1 MKEFLWVSAIVGLV
15 VSGYLIALQR
25 DISTVNIF
33 CSEMKA
39 GLDVRK
45 IAAIANKYD
54 VGFGNIRD
62 PKSVDNRVLGN
73 KVSGNENVW
82 YFVVASPMTVG
93 EHSCGVYHNNNVVL
107 SAKISG

>member
-45 IAAIANKYD
+45 
-54 VGFGNIRD
+54 
-62 PKSVDNRVLGN
+62 
-73 KVSGNENVW
+73 
-82 YFVVASPMTVG
+82 
-93 EHSCGVYHNNNVVL
+93 
-107 SAKISG
+107 